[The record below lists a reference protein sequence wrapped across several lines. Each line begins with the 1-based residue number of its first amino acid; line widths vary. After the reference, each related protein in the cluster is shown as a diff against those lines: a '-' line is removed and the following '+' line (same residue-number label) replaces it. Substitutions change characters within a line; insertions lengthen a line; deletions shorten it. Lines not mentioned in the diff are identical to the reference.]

1 MAAPAEP
8 IPKRASSLTL
18 RILSAA
24 VLIPIVGLAAYLG
37 SPWWDLLVVLFGAV
51 MIWEWS
57 RIAAKSRAVS
67 DRISL
72 LIARVSVVLVVL
84 VLLGSAFPSASP
96 ALRLALEAPRSVLF
110 ASVLVMLLALPF
122 YGVAALWFGLGMVY
136 VTVPCIALISM
147 RGNEPFGLIEI
158 IWLVSLVI
166 AADTCAYI
174 AGRSIGGPKLAPRIS
189 PNKTWAGLGGA
200 IVGAA
205 IVGAITSI
213 WMGSAVIQIWLAI
226 GGCAALAIVE
236 QAGDLAESAF
246 KRHFGVKDSGRIIPG
261 HGGALDRVDGL
272 MAVATAVAII
282 EFFLSRGSVN

>member
-8 IPKRASSLTL
+8 AKKRASSLTL

-24 VLIPIVGLAAYLG
+24 VLIPIVAVAAYLG
-37 SPWWDLLVVLFGAV
+37 RPWWDLLVVLFGGV

-57 RIAAKSRAVS
+57 RISGRSRPVSAAASLGIAVV
-67 DRISL
+67 
-72 LIARVSVVLVVL
+72 AVVLVVA

-96 ALRLALEAPRSVLF
+96 ALRLALERPRSV
-110 ASVLVMLLALPF
+110 AAAVVVVMLVALPF
-122 YGVAALWFGLGMVY
+122 YRLTALWFGLGVVY
-136 VTVPCIALISM
+136 VTIPSLAIIGM
-147 RGNEPFGLIEI
+147 RSGPYGLIEI
-158 IWLVSLVI
+158 AWLVSLVI
-166 AADTCAYI
+166 AADTGAYI

-200 IVGAA
+200 IAGAA
-205 IVGAITSI
+205 LVGAIAGVWLGLAAT
-213 WMGSAVIQIWLAI
+213 QFWLAVV
-226 GGCAALAIVE
+226 GSAALAVVE

-272 MAVATAVAII
+272 MAVAAALALID
-282 EFFLSRGSVN
+282 FFFMPGGVH